1 MAWFLDRLR
10 EGKLL
15 TATEIY
21 DTIGFRTIVGVS
33 INGRKAI
40 AGPLCVSA
48 VMLEPHLK
56 VQYTQPAKDLNEEEC
71 NKISADIKL
80 RASFLS
86 IGWGLPETFA
96 RGPDVPILNA
106 LSTCLAG
113 FSIYN
118 PVTAI
123 IIDGFS
129 YTPSNLPV
137 NLYGSHIP
145 IIRADGASE
154 FLEPSIAAS
163 IVAKT
168 ARGALMNMLHEEFP
182 EYGWDT
188 NKGFATKQHL
198 EAIKE
203 YGLSGHH
210 RQKGQ
215 S

>member
-1 MAWFLDRLR
+1 MAWFLDKLR

-21 DTIGFRTIVGVS
+21 DTTGFRTIVGVS

-56 VQYTQPAKDLNEEEC
+56 IQYTQPAKDLTEEEC
-71 NKISADIKL
+71 NRISGDIKL

-86 IGWGLPETFA
+86 IGWGLPEAFA
-96 RGPDVPILNA
+96 RGPDAPILNA
-106 LSTCLAG
+106 LMTCLAG

-123 IIDGFS
+123 IMDSFS
-129 YTPSNLPV
+129 YTPETLPV

-182 EYGWDT
+182 HYGWNS

-210 RQKGQ
+210 RHQKG
-215 S
+215 

>member
-1 MAWFLDRLR
+1 MAWFLDRLK

-21 DTIGFRTIVGVS
+21 DTVGFRTIVGVS

-40 AGPLCVSA
+40 AGPVCVSA

-56 VQYTQPAKDLNEEEC
+56 VQYTQPAKDLTEEESH
-71 NKISADIKL
+71 KISGDIKQ

-86 IGWGLPETFA
+86 IGWGLPEAFA
-96 RGPDVPILNA
+96 RGVDVPILNA
-106 LSTCLAG
+106 LSSCLAE
-113 FSIYN
+113 FSIYS

-123 IIDGFS
+123 IIDGFN
-129 YTPSNLPV
+129 YTSETIPI
-137 NLYGSHIP
+137 NLYGSQIP

-182 EYGWDT
+182 EYGWSS

-203 YGLSGHH
+203 HGMSGHH
-210 RQKGQ
+210 RYQKG
-215 S
+215 